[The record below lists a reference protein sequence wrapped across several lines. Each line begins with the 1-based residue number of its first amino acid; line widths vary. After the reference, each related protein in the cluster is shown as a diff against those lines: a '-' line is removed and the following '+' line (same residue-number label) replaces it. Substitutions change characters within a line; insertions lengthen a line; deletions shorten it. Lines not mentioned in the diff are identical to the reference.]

1 MLVTYLNLAFEE
13 PILGFITKYNWKQ
26 IRGLA
31 VSDGKNKTIYFDK
44 RFSESE
50 VRKAPPFPAWGPY
63 RVCKNEG
70 NNSTWVVSKIIILR
84 VIGGLLKQSGHF
96 SLRGT
101 HCRHFLWSMKPS
113 KKESRERG
121 IFRAGCERSE
131 TTTFGFCL
139 NCHLSVRKYLLPMLT
154 NVSRITLGT
163 SFYHQKY
170 FIAYILISLIKR
182 RVQYF
187 VWDHTVSVE
196 FNSNQGQ
203 SVPRYRNLLHC
214 SQIASHV
221 ISKRNQ
227 VKSVLTVKAMYQKPC
242 PFWWETFK
250 IKKINK

>member
-1 MLVTYLNLAFEE
+1 M
-13 PILGFITKYNWKQ
+13 
-26 IRGLA
+26 RGEL
-31 VSDGKNKTIYFDK
+31 F
-44 RFSESE
+44 
-50 VRKAPPFPAWGPY
+50 
-63 RVCKNEG
+63 RV
-70 NNSTWVVSKIIILR
+70 
-84 VIGGLLKQSGHF
+84 
-96 SLRGT
+96 
-101 HCRHFLWSMKPS
+101 
-113 KKESRERG
+113 
-121 IFRAGCERSE
+121 GCERSE
-131 TTTFGFCL
+131 TTTFGFYL

-203 SVPRYRNLLHC
+203 SVPRYWNLLHC

-242 PFWWETFK
+242 PYWWETFK
-250 IKKINK
+250 IKKINKEKYFKPIIPAIIFTDWRACEDKTIHSIKLNM